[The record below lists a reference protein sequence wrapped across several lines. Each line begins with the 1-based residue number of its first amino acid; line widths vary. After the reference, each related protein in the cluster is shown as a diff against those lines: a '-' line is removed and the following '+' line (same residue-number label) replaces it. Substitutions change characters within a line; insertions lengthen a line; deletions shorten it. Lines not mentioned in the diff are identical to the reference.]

1 MELLYFKTFVQV
13 VKSGNY
19 TKAAYV
25 LDYAQSS
32 ITTHIQKLE
41 TMYGEKRL
49 LERHG
54 RAMKLT
60 PSGELLY
67 GYAEKML
74 ALYEE
79 SQQILNNQEVKI
91 IRIGTIESL
100 AIYELPQVL
109 AEFKKRYPEVMVQII
124 PDTEAVI
131 IDKIN
136 NKELDF
142 GLIIDKPFISERI
155 QSISIKKQ
163 KMKVIVPPDHT
174 YTKKTFFTLADFK
187 DETIILT
194 EEGCTYRAY
203 LLNQL
208 ERNYIDF
215 TLSMELSSIETIKK
229 AVHNKWG
236 IGFLPEFSIEGH
248 DQVAGIPF
256 QDEGF
261 HFYSQLLYRKSSSQG
276 PVFQY
281 LINIFSRKADQS
293 V

>member
-19 TKAAYV
+19 TRAAYV

-41 TMYGEKRL
+41 ALYGGARL

-54 RAMKLT
+54 KLMKLT

-67 GYAEKML
+67 SYAEKVL

-79 SQQILNNQEVKI
+79 SQQRLQNQEVKTV
-91 IRIGTIESL
+91 RIGSIESL
-100 AIYELPQVL
+100 AIYELPAIL
-109 AEFKKRYPEVMVQII
+109 AELKKQYPDVMVQII

-131 IDKIN
+131 IEKIY

-142 GLIIDKPFISERI
+142 GLIIDKPFVSERI
-155 QSISIKKQ
+155 NSLSIKKQ
-163 KMKVIVPPDHT
+163 KMKVVVPADHT
-174 YTKKTFFTLADFK
+174 YTGKLAFTLEDFK

-208 ERNYIDF
+208 QKKYIEF

-236 IGFLPEFSIEGH
+236 IGFLPEFSIEEH
-248 DQVAGIPF
+248 DQVTGIPY
-256 QDEGF
+256 QDEDF
-261 HFYSQLLYRKSSSQG
+261 NFYSQLLYRKSNSEI
-276 PVFQY
+276 PIYQY
-281 LINIFSRKADQS
+281 LINLFSKNARHH
-293 V
+293 

>member
-41 TMYGEKRL
+41 TMYGGKRL

-54 RAMKLT
+54 RTMKLT

-79 SQQILNNQEVKI
+79 SQQILNNQEVKT

-100 AIYELPQVL
+100 AIYELPHVL

-281 LINIFSRKADQS
+281 LINIFSRKANQS

>member
-13 VKSGNY
+13 VKCGNY
-19 TKAAYV
+19 TKAATV

-41 TMYGEKRL
+41 AMYGGKRL

-54 RAMKLT
+54 KAMKLT
-60 PSGELLY
+60 PSGEVLY
-67 GYAEKML
+67 SYAEKML
-74 ALYEE
+74 ALFEE
-79 SQQILNNQEVKI
+79 SQQILNNQEVKT

-100 AIYELPQVL
+100 AIYELPHVL
-109 AEFKKRYPEVMVQII
+109 AQFKKKYPKVMVQII

-131 IDKIN
+131 IEKLN

-155 QSISIKKQ
+155 QSLSIKKQ

-174 YTKKTFFTLADFK
+174 YTKKPFLTLADFK
-187 DETIILT
+187 NETIILT

-208 ERNYIDF
+208 ARNYIDF

-236 IGFLPEFSIEGH
+236 IGFLPEFSIEGQ
-248 DQVAGIPF
+248 DQVTGIPF
-256 QDEGF
+256 QDEDF

-281 LINIFSRKADQS
+281 LINIFTRKANHS

>member
-1 MELLYFKTFVQV
+1 MDLLYFKTFVQV

-19 TKAAYV
+19 TRAAYV

-41 TMYGEKRL
+41 AIYGGTRL

-54 RAMKLT
+54 KAMKLT

-67 GYAEKML
+67 SYAEKML

-79 SQQILNNQEVKI
+79 SHQRLNTQEVTTV
-91 IRIGTIESL
+91 RIGSIETL
-100 AIYELPQVL
+100 AIYELPIIL
-109 AEFKKRYPEVMVQII
+109 AEFKKKYPDVMVQII

-131 IDKIN
+131 IQKLY

-142 GLIIDKPFISERI
+142 GLIIDKPFNSERI
-155 QSISIKKQ
+155 NSLALKKQ
-163 KMKVIVPPDHT
+163 TMKVVVPLNHA
-174 YTKKTFFTLADFK
+174 YTQKTFITVDDFQG
-187 DETIILT
+187 ETIILT

-203 LLNQL
+203 LLKQL

-229 AVHNKWG
+229 AVQNKWG
-236 IGFLPEFSIEGH
+236 IGFLPAFSIKENEEF
-248 DQVAGIPF
+248 VGIPF
-256 QDEGF
+256 HDENF
-261 HFYSQLLYRKSSSQG
+261 DFYSQLLYRKSNVHSS
-276 PVFQY
+276 VHNY
-281 LINIFSRKADQS
+281 LISLFQKRVI
-293 V
+293 